1 MAEFVHLHLH
11 TEYSLLDGMCRISE
25 VTRLAK
31 KWGMRSLAITDH
43 GKMFGVIPFYQE
55 DLKNGVKPIIGS
67 EFYLAPG
74 GRSEK
79 RGEKI
84 GDAYS
89 HLTLLAKN
97 DDGYRNLMRLSTLA
111 HTEGFY
117 HRPRIDRELI
127 EKYNQ
132 GVVLLSGCLKG
143 SINSLLLQERE

>member
-1 MAEFVHLHLH
+1 
-11 TEYSLLDGMCRISE
+11 
-25 VTRLAK
+25 
-31 KWGMRSLAITDH
+31 MRSLAITDH

-55 DLKNGVKPIIGS
+55 ALKNGIKPIIGS
-67 EFYLAPG
+67 EFYLAPA

-79 RGEKI
+79 RGEKT

-117 HRPRIDRELI
+117 HRPRIDLELI
-127 EKYNQ
+127 EKHNQ
-132 GVVLLSGCLKG
+132 GVILLSGCLKCA
-143 SINSLLLQERE
+143 INSLLLQDREE